1 MIIVMKKIA
10 LFPLIF
16 SGALLVSGCSEEPE
30 PKPVEPVAEEAELTK
45 KQVEPELPTFEAET
59 LPVRSGATTD
69 EIRGLALSDEQ
80 RTVVEVLGGVTVPG
94 RRSAVKPLNS
104 AVIRCIEQLSL
115 ESRGMPTRFQPRVL
129 EACELELVERLEK
142 GESGVTVEDIIQ
154 PDMVEIIREAWE
166 GYEVALQDR

>member
-1 MIIVMKKIA
+1 MKNIV
-10 LFPLIF
+10 LFPLMF
-16 SGALLVSGCSEEPE
+16 CGALLVSGCGEEPE
-30 PKPVEPVAEEAELTK
+30 PKPAEPVVEEAELTK

-69 EIRGLALSDEQ
+69 EIQGLALTDEQ

-94 RRSAVKPLNS
+94 KRSAIKPLNS

-142 GESGVTVEDIIQ
+142 GESGVTVEDVIQ

-166 GYEVALQDR
+166 DYEEALKGR